1 MVDIEITLG
10 NGRILRIET
19 RGTVDEVRD
28 VINGEL
34 GGQFVY
40 FKAGDCDSTIINT
53 KEIVTIDLKESCAS
67 HGVEGESTFTDDG
80 WVCNECGKCVYQ
92 FKK

>member
-10 NGRILRIET
+10 NGRVFQIET
-19 RGTVDEVRD
+19 GGTVDEVRD
-28 VINGEL
+28 AITNEL

-40 FKAGDCDSTIINT
+40 FKTGDCDSTIINT
-53 KEIVTIDLKESCAS
+53 KEIVTIDLRESCAS
-67 HGVEGESTFTDDG
+67 HGVEGKSTFTDDG

>member
-1 MVDIEITLG
+1 MVDIEITLS
-10 NGRILRIET
+10 NGRVFRIET
-19 RGTVDEVRD
+19 GGTVDGVSN
-28 VINGEL
+28 VINGGL

-40 FKAGDCDSTIINT
+40 FKTGDCDSTIINT
-53 KEIVTIDLKESCAS
+53 KEIVTIDLRESCAS
-67 HGVEGESTFTDDG
+67 HGILEKSTLTDDG